1 MLSVRSSPGLSN
13 MSCDR
18 AWLPSLLLVM
28 RCVFAN
34 NYQTVRE
41 ARNELPEEGIP
52 QQVRWGWVAVRFRKL
67 SLCMMP
73 ERCLE
78 KRVALMGTFP
88 CQEVSLIAPMS
99 LKAHARRSSVHLSW
113 CFPSMRRL
121 RHVIYVKAATGLSLI
136 GNTCV
141 LTWSYASALTELH
154 LLERFEEEV

>member
-1 MLSVRSSPGLSN
+1 MTQLTPQIEQRPRALSVCSLPGLSN
-13 MSCDR
+13 MSRDR
-18 AWLPSLLLVM
+18 AWLSSLLLVM

-41 ARNELPEEGIP
+41 ACNELPEEVIP

-67 SLCMMP
+67 SLGMMP
-73 ERCLE
+73 ARCLE

-113 CFPSMRRL
+113 CFASMRRL
-121 RHVIYVKAATGLSLI
+121 RHTIYVKAATGLSLI
-136 GNTCV
+136 GNPCV
-141 LTWSYASALTELH
+141 LRWSYA
-154 LLERFEEEV
+154 